1 MANRKNFSP
10 EIQEKT
16 RSAATATRNIRGRI
30 LIVCEGKE
38 TEPNYFNSFP
48 KIDNVSV
55 VTYGGKGCPSQ
66 VVDIAEKLRDDAQ
79 SPYDV
84 VWVVFDKDDFTD
96 FKTALDAAHE
106 KEIRCAWSNEAFEL
120 WFLYHFENPTNPIS
134 RDKYKGRI
142 ENHVQQGAK
151 KQKLSQYQK
160 FSYQKNDKNIRRT
173 LLACGG
179 NEDNAIKWAEK
190 QAQEQAEWHGEKW
203 DDHNP
208 CTMVYL
214 LVKQLLGEKDD
225 EFNRK
230 INKNYNKDE

>member
-79 SPYDV
+79 AP
-84 VWVVFDKDDFTD
+84 
-96 FKTALDAAHE
+96 
-106 KEIRCAWSNEAFEL
+106 
-120 WFLYHFENPTNPIS
+120 
-134 RDKYKGRI
+134 
-142 ENHVQQGAK
+142 
-151 KQKLSQYQK
+151 
-160 FSYQKNDKNIRRT
+160 
-173 LLACGG
+173 
-179 NEDNAIKWAEK
+179 
-190 QAQEQAEWHGEKW
+190 
-203 DDHNP
+203 
-208 CTMVYL
+208 MM
-214 LVKQLLGEKDD
+214 
-225 EFNRK
+225 
-230 INKNYNKDE
+230 

>member
-1 MANRKNFSP
+1 MSKRKNFSP
-10 EIQEKT
+10 EIREKT
-16 RSAATATRNIRGRI
+16 RRTATEDRNIRGRI

-48 KIDNVSV
+48 RRDNVSV
-55 VTYGGKGCPSQ
+55 VTYGGEGCPSQ
-66 VVDIAEKLRDDAQ
+66 VVEKASELRDNAQ
-79 SPYDV
+79 IPYDV
-84 VWVVFDKDDFTD
+84 VWAVFDKDNFPD
-96 FKTALDAAHE
+96 FKTAIDAAHE

-120 WFLYHFENPTNPIS
+120 WFIYHFERLTTFTHRNDYGS
-134 RDKYKGRI
+134 RI
-142 ENHVQQGAK
+142 EAHVKQGAK

-173 LLACGG
+173 LLDCGG

-190 QAQEQAEWHGEKW
+190 QAQEQSEWHGEKW

-214 LVKQLLGEKDD
+214 LVKQLLGEKD
-225 EFNRK
+225 EAFKRK
-230 INKNYNKDE
+230 ISKNYNKDE